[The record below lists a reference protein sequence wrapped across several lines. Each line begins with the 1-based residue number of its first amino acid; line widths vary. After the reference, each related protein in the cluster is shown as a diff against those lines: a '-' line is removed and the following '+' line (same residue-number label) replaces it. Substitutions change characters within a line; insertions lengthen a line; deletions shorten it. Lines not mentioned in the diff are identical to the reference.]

1 MKKAV
6 LIALLASLELAPA
19 CLAHVGSPDVYFQG
33 NAGPYHLVATI
44 RTPPMIPGVAQI
56 EIRTDTPGP
65 RNVLV
70 TPLYI
75 NGDGSKYPPPPD
87 DLQSAAGDPQFFS
100 GSIWLMD
107 SGSWQV
113 RVQVDGALG
122 PGTIAIP
129 VPAFARSNL
138 PMPKSLG
145 AALLGLLGLL
155 VAAIVAIFGAARRE
169 GTLEPGERPG
179 PEQKRGARKV
189 MAATLAITIAAL
201 AVGDRWWTQVAAA
214 NTSRKIYR
222 PPSLG
227 ISLVA
232 NQMSLHIAES
242 GWHPRRQDTGMGAL
256 VPDHGHLMHLFL
268 IRAPDM
274 DRMYH
279 LHPRQ
284 DATDPASFVD
294 DLPEISAGHYRVFA
308 DIVRSS
314 GFPDTMVEE
323 IDIPQTKGEPLAGD
337 DSEATAPSLTE
348 RGAGQLVALLS
359 GGARMIWE
367 RDPGPVR
374 PNRLLWFRFRVDDA
388 SGKPVT
394 DLEPYM
400 GMAGHAEFIAS
411 DFSVFA
417 HVHPDGSVSM
427 AALALAQA
435 SSGVASVP
443 DSAKTPAAPGMNM
456 SAMAMP
462 GMAGEM
468 AAGNPTRPAP
478 AEVSFP
484 YGFPKAGLYRIFVQV
499 KRKGKVETGVFD
511 AEVN

>member
-1 MKKAV
+1 MKRAL
-6 LIALLASLELAPA
+6 LIALFASLELAPA
-19 CLAHVGSPDVYFQG
+19 CLAHVGSPDVFFQG

-56 EIRTDTPGP
+56 EIRSEAPGL
-65 RNVLV
+65 RDVMV

-87 DLQSAAGDPQFFS
+87 MLQPAAGDGQFFS

-113 RVQVDGALG
+113 RVQADGALG
-122 PGTIAIP
+122 AGTVAIP
-129 VPAFARSNL
+129 VPAFARSTL

-145 AALLGLLGLL
+145 AVLLGLL
-155 VAAIVAIFGAARRE
+155 VLLVAALVAIFGAARCE
-169 GTLEPGERPG
+169 GTLEPGEQPG

-201 AVGDRWWTQVAAA
+201 AGGDLWWTAVATA
-214 NTSRKIYR
+214 NTNRKIYR

-227 ISLVA
+227 ISLVGDEM
-232 NQMSLHIAES
+232 NLHIAES
-242 GWHPRRQDTGMGAL
+242 GWHARRQDTGMGAL
-256 VPDHGHLMHLFL
+256 IADHGHLMHLFL
-268 IRAPDM
+268 VRAPDM
-274 DRMYH
+274 DRLYH
-279 LHPRQ
+279 LHPQQ
-284 DATDPASFVD
+284 DSTDPASFVD
-294 DLPEISAGHYRVFA
+294 ALPDIAAGHYRVFA

-314 GFPDTMVEE
+314 GFPDTMVKE
-323 IDIPQTKGEPLAGD
+323 IDIPQTSGRPLAGD
-337 DSEATAPSLTE
+337 DSEVMAAPLTD
-348 RGAGQLVALLS
+348 RSAGQLVAPLT
-359 GGARMIWE
+359 GGAHMIWE
-367 RDPGPVR
+367 RDPGPMR
-374 PNRLLWFRFRVDDA
+374 SSRLLWFRFRVDDA
-388 SGKPVT
+388 TGKPVT

-417 HVHPDGSVSM
+417 HVHPEGSVSM
-427 AALALAQA
+427 AALALAGA
-435 SSGVASVP
+435 SWGSGPVQ
-443 DSAKTPAAPGMNM
+443 DSAQTPAAPGMNM

-462 GMAGEM
+462 GMPGETAPGSSTT
-468 AAGNPTRPAP
+468 AAS

-484 YGFPKAGLYRIFVQV
+484 YGFPKAGLYRIFIQV

-511 AEVN
+511 ANVN

>member
-1 MKKAV
+1 MKKAL
-6 LIALLASLELAPA
+6 LIALFASLELAPA

-44 RTPPMIPGVAQI
+44 HTPPMIPGVAQI
-56 EIRTDTPGP
+56 EIRSDTPGL
-65 RNVLV
+65 RDVMV

-87 DLQSAAGDPQFFS
+87 KLQPAADDGQFFS

-113 RVQVDGALG
+113 RAQADGALG
-122 PGTIAIP
+122 AGTVAIP
-129 VPAFARSNL
+129 VPAFARSSL

-145 AALLGLLGLL
+145 AALLGLLVLL
-155 VAAIVAIFGAARRE
+155 VAALVAIFGAARRE
-169 GTLEPGERPG
+169 GTLEAGEQPG
-179 PEQKRGARKV
+179 PEQKREARKV

-201 AVGDRWWTQVAAA
+201 AVGDLWWTDVATA
-214 NTSRKIYR
+214 NTNRKIYR

-227 ISLVA
+227 IWLVGDE
-232 NQMSLHIAES
+232 MSLHIAES
-242 GWHPRRQDTGMGAL
+242 GWHARRQDTGMGAL
-256 VPDHGHLMHLFL
+256 IADHGHLMHLFL
-268 IRAPDM
+268 VRAPDM
-274 DRMYH
+274 DRLYP
-279 LHPRQ
+279 LHPQQ
-284 DATDPASFVD
+284 DSTDPASFVD
-294 DLPEISAGHYRVFA
+294 ALPDIAVGHYRVFA

-314 GFPDTMVEE
+314 GFPDTMVKE
-323 IDIPQTKGEPLAGD
+323 IDIPQTRGGPLAGD
-337 DSEATAPSLTE
+337 DSEAMAAPLTD
-348 RGAGQLVALLS
+348 RSAGKLVAPLS
-359 GGARMIWE
+359 GGAHMIWE
-367 RDPGPVR
+367 RDPGPIR
-374 PNRLLWFRFRVDDA
+374 SSRLLWFRFRVDDA

-417 HVHPDGSVSM
+417 HIHPEGSISM
-427 AALALAQA
+427 AALALAGA
-435 SSGVASVP
+435 SSG
-443 DSAKTPAAPGMNM
+443 SAPLEESAQTPAAPEMNM

-468 AAGNPTRPAP
+468 ATGSSTTPAS

-484 YGFPKAGLYRIFVQV
+484 YGFPKAGVYRIFVQV

-511 AEVN
+511 ANVD